1 MPLSEHEQRLL
12 EQIEQALYAEDPKF
26 ASLYRSAD
34 LRSHYRRRV
43 VRAAIGFVLGLGLL
57 LAGVTTEIVPMG
69 VAGFV
74 VMLAAASLMVA
85 SLQRMNGRGPVAPAT
100 SATGPA
106 AADPRASGRRGPI
119 GLVKPPERRSRSW
132 LPRRR
137 RSRGASRPASGPKPS
152 LIARLEERW
161 QRRTGR

>member
-26 ASLYRSAD
+26 ASLYRSSD
-34 LRSHYRRRV
+34 LRTHYRRRV
-43 VRAAIGFVLGLGLL
+43 LRAAGLFVVGLGLL
-57 LAGVTTEIVPMG
+57 LAGVTTEIVAMG

-85 SLQRMNGRGPVAPAT
+85 SLQRMNGKGGPR
-100 SATGPA
+100 A
-106 AADPRASGRRGPI
+106 AAPPEADPTGTRGPI
-119 GLVKPPERRSRSW
+119 GLVQPDRKRSW

-137 RSRGASRPASGPKPS
+137 KTARGRGPKPS
-152 LIARLEERW
+152 LVQRLEERW
-161 QRRTGR
+161 QRRYGDRG